1 MLPSNPK
8 VVSADQFIA
17 QLDTEVIIA
26 EFSSKEEE
34 VAYEKLDAFLTH
46 LIKKRLEEQT
56 GYSEDETWHV
66 NEDWW
71 PNHSRFVEINTKQCT
86 LPLLTILHELL
97 TEEFMVWRII
107 VWWVYDDMFNGAT
120 NSRVGCRVYA
130 DCVAIGTGAEGN
142 LPGSW

>member
-107 VWWVYDDMFNGAT
+107 VWVYDDMFNGAT
-120 NSRVGCRVYA
+120 NRGSVVLYA
-130 DCVAIGTGAEGN
+130 DCVVIETE
-142 LPGSW
+142 LSKLLGSW